1 VIIVAGCLTVAE
13 ADRATYLD
21 DCTSVVAKA
30 RADSGCHEFSISAD
44 LIDNSRIVI
53 YERWESQQA
62 VETFRGSGP
71 SADQTSAVLAASVME
86 YDVTV
91 SRTLM

>member
-1 VIIVAGCLTVAE
+1 VIIVAGYLTVAE